1 MTKTCETLWKT
12 IKHPKRQMK
21 YLQRSWN
28 IAKDDEKSQKMT
40 KDHKRSQKIVKE
52 HEAF

>member
-1 MTKTCETLWKT
+1 
-12 IKHPKRQMK
+12 MK

-40 KDHKRSQKIVKE
+40 KDHKRITKDCERTWNILKDDKRSWNIAKDYE
-52 HEAF
+52 R